1 MTPFR
6 TEHALQFGVKICEG
20 LPTIVSKQRE
30 DLRRLHAVYVRLFN
44 VSGPLSV
51 DDANAVDLG
60 IAVLSKDR
68 QYSLQLS
75 NVTAVLEDL
84 GPFVT
89 GTIEETAADAMAELV
104 KGLAVCTVNLIAGV
118 ISIVAE
124 RDSSNEAATE
134 MSPVR
139 PHQLVML

>member
-1 MTPFR
+1 MARLDLILLVVCVQWLRNAMTPFR

-44 VSGPLSV
+44 ASGPLSV
-51 DDANAVDLG
+51 EDANAVDLG
-60 IAVLSKDR
+60 IAVLSEDR

-84 GPFVT
+84 GLFVAGKIEKT
-89 GTIEETAADAMAELV
+89 GADAMAELV
-104 KGLAVCTVNLIAGV
+104 KGLALCTVNLTFCAPIK
-118 ISIVAE
+118 
-124 RDSSNEAATE
+124 RHY
-134 MSPVR
+134 R
-139 PHQLVML
+139 